1 MNTLQLALNHLSRD
15 PVMKGLIEKL
25 PAPEPGEG
33 AVDPVAD
40 VIETI
45 VCQQLSD
52 KAGATI
58 FGRFE
63 ELLKKQGIGFEPE
76 KILLIQDQKVR
87 NCGVSFAKV
96 KCIKSFCEGV
106 AAGKLNLDKLDL
118 LSDEEVIRELTA
130 VWGIGRW
137 TAEMIL
143 MFTLRRPDV
152 FSLGDLGLRT
162 AVSQLYFVER
172 SDLIKIKEISRQWSP
187 YRSIASRYLWRSLE
201 EEAGDD
207 AAVGFG

>member
-1 MNTLQLALNHLSRD
+1 MDTLQLALEYLSRD

-25 PAPEPGEG
+25 PAPEMGEE
-33 AVDPVAD
+33 AVDPAAD

-58 FGRFE
+58 FGRLE
-63 ELLKKQGIGFEPE
+63 ELLNKEGVGFEPE
-76 KILLIQDQKVR
+76 KMLLIQDQKIR

-96 KCIKSFCEGV
+96 KCIKSFCEQIVSGQ
-106 AAGKLNLDKLDL
+106 LKLDQL
-118 LSDEEVIRELTA
+118 SFLSDEEVINELTT

-152 FSLGDLGLRT
+152 FSVGDLGLRT

-172 SDLIKIKEISRQWSP
+172 SDLIKIEEISRQWSP
-187 YRSIASRYLWRSLE
+187 YRSIASRYLWKSLE
-201 EEAGDD
+201 D
-207 AAVGFG
+207 

>member
-1 MNTLQLALNHLSRD
+1 MNNNLQEALDHLSKD

-25 PAPEPGEG
+25 PAPELGEET
-33 AVDPVAD
+33 VDPVAD

-45 VCQQLSD
+45 VCQQLSE

-58 FGRFE
+58 FGRLE
-63 ELLKKQGIGFEPE
+63 ELLKKEEIGFEPD
-76 KILLIQDQKVR
+76 KILLIQDQKIR

-96 KCIKSFCEGV
+96 KCIKSFCQEVTTGEL
-106 AAGKLNLDKLDL
+106 KLDKLDSL
-118 LSDEEVIRELTA
+118 TDEEAISELTR

-162 AVSQLYFVER
+162 AISQLYFVER
-172 SDLIKIKEISRQWSP
+172 SDLVKIEEISRQWIP
-187 YRSIASRYLWRSLE
+187 YRSIASRYLWESLE
-201 EEAGDD
+201 E
-207 AAVGFG
+207 